1 MSGSRHCPALFIAAP
16 ASGQGK
22 TTVTA
27 ALARHHHNQGRKVRV
42 FKTGPDFLD
51 PMILERASGN
61 PVYQLDLWMAGE
73 DHCRRLLYEAA
84 GEADLI
90 LIEGVMGLFDGER
103 SSADLA
109 MLFDIPVLAVI
120 DGSAMAQTFGAI
132 AHGLATYR
140 PGLPFAGVF
149 ANRVAGERHY
159 QMLAESLSP
168 GVTAYGWL
176 ARDADIVLPERHLGL
191 VQAAEVGNLDARI
204 ARAAN
209 GLNGGNTALPPSVA
223 FTAPP
228 QSSIK
233 PILAGVRI
241 AVARDEAFS
250 FLYRA
255 NLELLQTLGAELVFF
270 SPLDDDTLPQ
280 AGALY
285 LPGGYPEL
293 HLDQLASNE
302 SMKTALRAFHAA
314 GRPIVAECGG
324 MLYLLESLTDM
335 QGRHAAM
342 AGLLPGH
349 ATMQDRLAN
358 LGLHSIE
365 LPEGTLRGHTFHYSR
380 MECPLAPI
388 AWSNGAR
395 PGRRGEP
402 VYREGRVHAA
412 YLHLYFPSN
421 PLATARLFAPPN
433 SSSTT

>member
-1 MSGSRHCPALFIAAP
+1 MSACPALFVAAP

-27 ALARHHHNQGRKVRV
+27 ALARRYRDQGLRVRV

-61 PVYQLDLWMAGE
+61 PVYQLDLWMGGE
-73 DHCRRLLYEAA
+73 DHCRQLLYEAA

-120 DGSAMAQTFGAI
+120 DGSAMAQTFGAV

-140 PGLPFAGVF
+140 PDLPFAGVF
-149 ANRVAGERHY
+149 ANRVSGERHY
-159 QMLAESLSP
+159 QMLVESLPP

-176 ARDADIVLPERHLGL
+176 ARDADIALPERHLGL
-191 VQAAEVGNLDARI
+191 VQAAEVGDLDARI
-204 ARAAN
+204 ARAAAALHDIN
-209 GLNGGNTALPPSVA
+209 PALPPKVS
-223 FTAPP
+223 FTAPAMEAVTP
-228 QSSIK
+228 Q
-233 PILAGVRI
+233 LTGVRI
-241 AVARDEAFS
+241 AVAQDAAFA

-255 NLELLQTLGAELVFF
+255 NLELLQALGAELVFF

-280 AGALY
+280 ADALY

-293 HLDQLASNE
+293 HLDRLASNE
-302 SMKTALRAFHAA
+302 SMKTGLRAFHAA

-324 MLYLLESLTDM
+324 MLYLLESLTDT

-349 ATMQDRLAN
+349 ATMQDKLAN

-365 LPEGTLRGHTFHYSR
+365 LPGGTLRGHTFHYSR
-380 MECPLAPI
+380 MECPLVPV

-395 PGRRGEP
+395 AGRRGEP
-402 VYREGRVHAA
+402 VYREGRLHAS

-421 PLATARLFAPPN
+421 PLAAARLFAPPN
-433 SSSTT
+433 STSTT